1 VKDIVEIKGV
11 RANPLWGYGLVVGL
25 NGTGDNSPSSVRAL
39 SSVLRRTGLIA
50 IVRLDSSAELVQ
62 AAKAIAAGGVSVI
75 EFTLTT
81 PGALRTIEAAVKE
94 LGSEVLIGAGTVLD
108 AETARAAI
116 LAGAEFVVAP
126 TLSTDVIE
134 MCHRYDKVVIPGAYT
149 PTEILSAWEQGADF
163 VKLFPAEVGG
173 PAYLKAVRAPLPQV
187 KLIPVGGV
195 TLETAGPF
203 IRAGAAALGVGSN
216 LVDKKAVAEGRF
228 TQLTSVA
235 QALSQAV
242 LEARRRD

>member
-1 VKDIVEIKGV
+1 MGREQHAQWIE
-11 RANPLWGYGLVVGL
+11 
-25 NGTGDNSPSSVRAL
+25 
-39 SSVLRRTGLIA
+39 RTGLIA

-126 TLSTDVIE
+126 TLSVDVIE

-149 PTEILSAWEQGADF
+149 PTEILSAWEHGADF

-235 QALSQAV
+235 QALSKAV

>member
-1 VKDIVEIKGV
+1 MGREQHAQWIE
-11 RANPLWGYGLVVGL
+11 
-25 NGTGDNSPSSVRAL
+25 
-39 SSVLRRTGLIA
+39 RTGLIA

-126 TLSTDVIE
+126 TLNTDVIE

-149 PTEILSAWEQGADF
+149 PTEILSAWEHGADF

-235 QALSQAV
+235 QAMSKAV

>member
-1 VKDIVEIKGV
+1 MGREQHAQWIE
-11 RANPLWGYGLVVGL
+11 
-25 NGTGDNSPSSVRAL
+25 
-39 SSVLRRTGLIA
+39 RTGLIA

-126 TLSTDVIE
+126 TLNTDVIE

-149 PTEILSAWEQGADF
+149 PTEILSAWEHGADF

-203 IRAGAAALGVGSN
+203 LRAGAAALGVGSN

-235 QALSQAV
+235 QALSKAV

>member
-1 VKDIVEIKGV
+1 MGRELHAQWIE
-11 RANPLWGYGLVVGL
+11 
-25 NGTGDNSPSSVRAL
+25 
-39 SSVLRRTGLIA
+39 RTGLIA

-126 TLSTDVIE
+126 TLNTDVIE

-149 PTEILSAWEQGADF
+149 PTEILSAWEHGADF

-235 QALSQAV
+235 QALSKAV

>member
-1 VKDIVEIKGV
+1 MGREQHAQWIE
-11 RANPLWGYGLVVGL
+11 
-25 NGTGDNSPSSVRAL
+25 
-39 SSVLRRTGLIA
+39 RTALIA

-81 PGALRTIEAAVKE
+81 PGALRTIEESAKE

-108 AETARAAI
+108 AESARAAI
-116 LAGAEFVVAP
+116 LAGAQFVVAP
-126 TLSTDVIE
+126 TLNLDVIE

-149 PTEILSAWEQGADF
+149 PTEILTAWEHGADF

-173 PAYLKAVRAPLPQV
+173 PTYLKAVRAPLPQV

-195 TLETAGPF
+195 SVETAGSF

-228 TQLTSVA
+228 AQLTAAA
-235 QALSQAV
+235 QALSRAV
-242 LEARRRD
+242 QEARRGD